1 MNPAV
6 MIALTA
12 PVIFSPSSVKQSDN
26 ASLGNRWIVTEDGY
40 IVNMAYI
47 KYLSVNRSYSG
58 TYYLKAHLTSGSS
71 CTVKDG
77 FNSEKQAIEWL
88 KGNAE

>member
-1 MNPAV
+1 MNPAM
-6 MIALTA
+6 MIALGM
-12 PVIFSPSSVKQSDN
+12 PVIFPFSSSKQMNNAPSAHTWV
-26 ASLGNRWIVTEDGY
+26 ITEDGY

-47 KYLSVNRSYSG
+47 KYLSVNCSYSG

-88 KGNAE
+88 KGNTE